1 MKEPSLVPET
11 SASANSAI
19 LAGGRGWIR
28 TTEVCDGRFTVCSL
42 WPLGNPSIDIWLFFF
57 LPKNW
62 SWRWDLNPQ
71 PSDYKSDAL
80 PIELHQ
86 HRQSVSRWPSRIDPT
101 PSIRKKMATRKGL
114 EPSTSSVTGWHS
126 NQLNYRT
133 AWWEQQGSNL

>member
-57 LPKNW
+57 LPKK
-62 SWRWDLNPQ
+62 L
-71 PSDYKSDAL
+71 
-80 PIELHQ
+80 ELA
-86 HRQSVSRWPSRIDPT
+86 
-101 PSIRKKMATRKGL
+101 MGL
-114 EPSTSSVTGWHS
+114 EPATF
-126 NQLNYRT
+126 
-133 AWWEQQGSNL
+133 